1 MFLHAFYTW
10 LVANLLHPLML
21 AAGLI
26 ATTTVNVNFSF
37 SSETISN
44 LFQFLFYSMLFSLP
58 CLLLS
63 WLFLGIIVF
72 SGYPWP
78 VKFILWLFVTALLI
92 FLEMFVILYL
102 SEEEIEW
109 ELLLFALPAT
119 GATWIAIALRWN
131 QFKNLIIQQTKN
143 YEDDLV

>member
-1 MFLHAFYTW
+1 MFLHTFYTW
-10 LVANLLHPLML
+10 LLANLLHPLML
-21 AAGLI
+21 AAGVI
-26 ATTTVNVNFSF
+26 VTTGNVNVNFN
-37 SSETISN
+37 ETIN
-44 LFQFLFYSMLFSLP
+44 FLFQILFYSMLFSLP

-72 SGYPWP
+72 SGYLMP
-78 VKFILWLFVTALLI
+78 VKFILWLLVTALLI
-92 FLEMFVILYL
+92 FLEVFIILYL

-119 GATWIAIALRWN
+119 AATWMAIAFRWN
-131 QFKNLIIQQTKN
+131 QFKNLITQQTKN